1 MMDGRNHNSPW
12 KKFALLCIAF
22 LLTNITF
29 VFAQEN
35 IFILNQND
43 FDTELEKAI
52 KNNDELHI
60 VTIIKSN
67 RFKVKPCL
75 LSLID
80 ESLESDLTGDISSSQ
95 ELLLG
100 AQRVAMIFDSLFG
113 EKSLINIVED
123 FNKWTLNEKREKFS
137 ADSLNKLAT
146 SYRRDRGRDDE
157 ALQLYEKAIDIYRRI
172 NDTYGQSIVYGGI
185 GYIYFFY
192 NTDSTLHYYDLAY
205 RAREQMDDK
214 QLMSASLN
222 GIGLVY
228 ERFLNDYENA
238 LEYYSRAE
246 NIRKEIGDWNS
257 LGTTLS
263 YKASVYQKT
272 GKFKEAI
279 ETFRLS
285 YAVNEKGGDSYRM
298 AEARL
303 HSGTLLNYHGSF
315 DEALDDLTAAME
327 IFKEINDSTGI
338 GDAFTQISSVYV
350 NLGDY
355 TSAISACTESVNI
368 MQAIGDEWGLAGAYN
383 NMGWIYQSAK
393 RLERSAEFYRLALE
407 KYKSLEDT
415 ESVIIILN
423 NLGTVAYDQGE
434 YARAEEYHLMGL
446 EQAREIEYTLLQMQC
461 MVNLANDRNRLGKI
475 DTALSNYNA
484 SLKMA
489 ETLNNPEG
497 KWKALVGT
505 AENYKIREEY
515 DQAIKYN
522 ELALEII
529 EEIRSSM
536 EQDEFKANYLAR
548 ERYAYEDVITLFGK
562 LDEMNPGDDYD
573 QKAFE
578 LAEKC
583 KARALLDLLSEQDI
597 EGSEENLRK
606 NTEPVLLKEFQN
618 SCLDDNTCLIEYSTG
633 DSCSWAWLVTIDNKL
648 LVKLPPHDTIRE
660 QVELLRFTLQQPGD
674 DNIDYFIQSGYRL
687 FEMLIQPLAEK
698 LKAFDNLVIVPDGI
712 LNYLP
717 FEVLLTDNITDPAGT
732 SFSDLP
738 YMALKHSVSY
748 AQSASVL
755 FYLSETDKI
764 SKPGQLYETDLVAFG
779 DPYYGEAEEAGYQG
793 TDGLSRLIN
802 SAEEVKGIA
811 GLFPEGRSKVFI
823 RNSATE
829 ENFKT
834 FNILSRCHY
843 LHLAT
848 HGLMNDNNPEL
859 NSIVLAQDDDPVED
873 GLLQTSEIFNL
884 KTNADLVVLSA
895 CQTGMGKMVR
905 GEGVVGL
912 TRAFMYAGAPSVMV
926 SLWSVSDASTA
937 DLMKEFYRNIV
948 VDDYTKSIALKKAK
962 ISMISSEQYAHP
974 FYWAPFILV
983 GNRN

>member
-1 MMDGRNHNSPW
+1 M
-12 KKFALLCIAF
+12 KKFALLFIAF

-52 KNNDELHI
+52 KNNDESHVI
-60 VTIIKSN
+60 NIIKSN
-67 RFKVKPCL
+67 RFKVKPFL
-75 LSLID
+75 LSLTD
-80 ESLESDLTGDISSSQ
+80 KSLGSVLKGDITSSQ
-95 ELLLG
+95 EVLID
-100 AQRVAMIFDSLFG
+100 AHRVAMIFDSLFG

-123 FNKWTLNEKREKFS
+123 YNKWTLTEKREKFI

-146 SYRRDRGRDDE
+146 SYRRDRERDDE

-172 NDTYGQSIVYGGI
+172 DDTYGQSIVYGGI

-192 NTDSTLHYYDLAY
+192 NTDSTLHYYDRAF

-228 ERFLNDYENA
+228 ERFLNDFESA

-263 YKASVYQKT
+263 YKASAYQKT

-279 ETFRLS
+279 ETFKLS
-285 YAVNEKGGDSYRM
+285 YDVNEKAGDNYRM

-315 DEALDDLTAAME
+315 DEALDDLSAAMN
-327 IFKEINDSTGI
+327 IFKEINDSIGI
-338 GDAFTQISSVYV
+338 GDALTQISSVYV

-355 TSAISACTESVNI
+355 TSAISACSESVKI
-368 MQAIGDEWGLAGAYN
+368 MQEIGDEWGLAGAYN

-393 RLERSAEFYRLALE
+393 RLERSEEFYRLALD
-407 KYKSLEDT
+407 KYKTLEDI

-434 YARAEEYHLMGL
+434 YARAEEYHIRGL
-446 EQAREIEYTLLQMQC
+446 EQAREIEYTLLHMQC
-461 MVNLANDRNRLGKI
+461 LVNLANDQNKLGKF
-475 DTALSNYNA
+475 DAALSNYNA
-484 SLKMA
+484 SLNMA

-497 KWKALVGT
+497 KWKALVGM

-515 DQAIKYN
+515 DNAIKYN

-548 ERYAYEDVITLFGK
+548 ERYAYEDVISLFGK

-573 QKAFE
+573 RKAFE

-597 EGSEENLRK
+597 EGSEENFRK
-606 NTEPVLLKEFQN
+606 STETVLMKDFQN
-618 SCLDDNTCLIEYSTG
+618 SCLDSNTCLIEYSTG
-633 DSCSWAWLVTIDNKL
+633 DSCSWAWLITIDNEL

-660 QVELLRFTLQQPGD
+660 QVELLRFALQQPGN
-674 DNIDYFIQSGYRL
+674 DNIDYFIQSGCRL
-687 FEMLIQPLAEK
+687 FEMLIHPLAEQ
-698 LKAFDNLVIVPDGI
+698 LRAFENLVIVPDGI

-717 FEVLLTDNITDPAGT
+717 FEVLLTYTDPNQAGI
-732 SFSDLP
+732 SYSDLP
-738 YMALKHSVSY
+738 YMALKHSISY

-755 FYLSETDKI
+755 YYLSEADKI
-764 SKPGQLYETDLVAFG
+764 SKSGQLFDTDLVAFG
-779 DPYYGEAEEAGYQG
+779 DPYYGKTEESEYPA
-793 TDGLSRLIN
+793 TNGLTRLKY
-802 SAEEVKGIA
+802 SSEEVEGIVS
-811 GLFPEGRSKVFI
+811 LFPEGRSKVFI
-823 RNSATE
+823 RNNATE
-829 ENFKT
+829 ENFKND
-834 FNILSRCHY
+834 NILSRCRY

-848 HGLMNDNNPEL
+848 HGILNDNNPEL
-859 NSIVLAQDDDPVED
+859 NSIVLAQDEDPVED

-895 CQTGMGKMVR
+895 CQTGMGKIVR

-912 TRAFMYAGAPSVMV
+912 TRAFMYSGAPSVIV

-937 DLMKEFYRNIV
+937 DLMKEYYRNMV
-948 VDDYTKSIALKKAK
+948 VDDYAKSIALRKAK
-962 ISMISSEQYAHP
+962 ISLISSEQYAHP

-983 GNRN
+983 GNRD